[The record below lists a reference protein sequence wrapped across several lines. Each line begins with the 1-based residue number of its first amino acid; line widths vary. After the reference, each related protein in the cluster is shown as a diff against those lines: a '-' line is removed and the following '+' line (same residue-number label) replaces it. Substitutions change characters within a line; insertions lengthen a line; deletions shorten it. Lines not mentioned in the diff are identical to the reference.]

1 MLLWLAWKIATAG
14 VHSIGGGGARG
25 VGFFGAAAFQ
35 WVNPKSWLA
44 CASAAATFL
53 ARGESAFVQALA
65 FGAIFVVVSVPS
77 CLPWLA
83 FGAVV
88 QRFLRSERAV
98 RVFNGVMGLLLAL
111 AVVFVVR

>member
-1 MLLWLAWKIATAG
+1 MAG
-14 VHSIGGGGARG
+14 VEDRDGRPTHCRGGGTRG

-53 ARGESAFVQALA
+53 AGGESALVQALA
-65 FGAIFVVVSVPS
+65 FGAIFVLVSIPS
-77 CLPWLA
+77 CFPWLA

-88 QRFLRSERAV
+88 HRSLRSERAV
-98 RVFNGVMGLLLAL
+98 RVFNGAMGLLLAV
-111 AVVFVVR
+111 AVVLVVR